1 MIIDTHCHAYWEEL
15 TPREDE
21 VRENMLAAGVMH
33 SVQIGA
39 NLETSRLALE
49 LSDRW
54 GVGTWCTVG
63 VHPTD
68 CQDIVVESID
78 SIVRELEVLFLSRRD
93 KVVGIGETGLDY
105 YHLTKEKSVAQK
117 ETQHAFFAAQAALAQ
132 RLDLPL
138 IIHSRDAV
146 EDTVRLIKENGVKHA
161 VIHCFSQDL
170 RFAED
175 LREWSDEIYFSFSGV
190 LDYKSAM
197 PIQEVAR
204 KLPLERIMIETDSP
218 FLVPQA
224 VRNKT
229 HINEPAFTRHVM
241 DFLKTLRP
249 ESPEVVENTIWENSH
264 RFFRIPKEI

>member
-15 TPREDE
+15 AAREGE
-21 VRENMLAAGVMH
+21 VRKNMLAAGVTH

-49 LSDRW
+49 LADRW
-54 GVGTWCTVG
+54 GFGTWCTAG
-63 VHPTD
+63 IHPTD
-68 CQDIVVESID
+68 CQDLAVESTDNIA
-78 SIVRELEVLFLSRRD
+78 RELEALFLGRRD

-105 YHLTKEKSVAQK
+105 YHLTKGKEVAQK
-117 ETQHAFFAAQAALAQ
+117 ETQHAFFSAQAALAQ

-138 IIHSRDAV
+138 VIHSRDAA
-146 EDTVRLIKENGVKHA
+146 EDTVRLIRENGVKRA

-170 RFAED
+170 RFAEE
-175 LREWSDEIYFSFSGV
+175 LREWSDEIFFSFSGV
-190 LDYKSAM
+190 LDYKSAAA
-197 PIQEVAR
+197 IQEAAR
-204 KLPLERIMIETDSP
+204 KLPLDRILVETDSP

-229 HINEPAFTRHVM
+229 HVNEPAFTRHVM
-241 DFLKTLRP
+241 DFLKTLRYEP
-249 ESPEVVENTIWENSH
+249 PEVIENTIWENSH